1 MGRVLCFIHS
11 VFVLLPGEVAR
22 GLDRNNSPRER
33 TSPKEVNCNT
43 CMNLS
48 CIISILGRVFFLE
61 NKLSANYREEIC
73 CKVSRLR
80 YTSFLL
86 EMNRKGEVK
95 SMCFCYSKVSWQI
108 SPLLSLLIE
117 FRSYLNHNF
126 LWSSY

>member
-1 MGRVLCFIHS
+1 MGDNCFFI
-11 VFVLLPGEVAR
+11 
-22 GLDRNNSPRER
+22 R
-33 TSPKEVNCNT
+33 TPFISYFSFLYFFFLV
-43 CMNLS
+43 NLS

-117 FRSYLNHNF
+117 FRSYLNHSF
-126 LWSSY
+126 CIVF